1 MTPKGRLLAAVFV
14 GGVLGTLARAGL
26 AEAVPFEPGHWPW
39 GTFVANLIG
48 AALLGAVAER
58 WDEVHDLRS
67 LLGAGIC
74 GSLTTFST
82 LQLEVFRMLESSE
95 PLLAAG
101 YVTATLL
108 LGFAM
113 LVAGKQFVLRRAAP

>member
-1 MTPKGRLLAAVFV
+1 MMLAACAASPSAS
-14 GGVLGTLARAGL
+14 GVLGTLARAGL
-26 AEAVPFEPGHWPW
+26 AEAFPFQPGHWPW

-67 LLGAGIC
+67 LLGAGLC

-95 PLLAAG
+95 LVLAAG

-113 LVAGKQFVLRRAAP
+113 LVAGQRFVLRRVAG